1 MVHST
6 RTNPLDFPLS
16 TPEQIHS
23 SRHPSIQPRQY
34 YMSPFT
40 SPKLHKTHRDID
52 RLHQTPSNTPENIS
66 SVSPQF
72 GHKPQRWGFFFKL
85 LHWAIKIPKPPY
97 VGIQKIIGLCSF
109 LHFLAPSERNYN
121 LQSFWI
127 TLYCMLCYAM
137 FCYVCVVGFGKR
149 AVSCKTP
156 FYLIY

>member
-1 MVHST
+1 MKKSDLSELCSNGVHDTTMVHST

-34 YMSPFT
+34 YMPPFT

-72 GHKPQRWGFFFKL
+72 GHKPKVRFLFQVTPLSYQNTKTSLCGHSENHWVMLFFTLFSSVREKL
-85 LHWAIKIPKPPY
+85 QFTVFLDHPVLVIPW
-97 VGIQKIIGLCSF
+97 LS
-109 LHFLAPSERNYN
+109 L
-121 LQSFWI
+121 
-127 TLYCMLCYAM
+127 
-137 FCYVCVVGFGKR
+137 
-149 AVSCKTP
+149 
-156 FYLIY
+156 